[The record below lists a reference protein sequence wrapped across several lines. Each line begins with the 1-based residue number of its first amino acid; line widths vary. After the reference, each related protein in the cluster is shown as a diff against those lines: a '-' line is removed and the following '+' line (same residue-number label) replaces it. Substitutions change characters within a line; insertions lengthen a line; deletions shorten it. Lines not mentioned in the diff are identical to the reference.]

1 MNFLNPDNLHFFRF
15 EVYFVFGDD
24 HLLADPC
31 TKKPGCSQT
40 RISNFVFASVQFV
53 GLSGVFLL
61 LKLMPHT
68 LVELVFFEEGF
79 FSFGKA
85 GHDFLSDDSHQIL
98 VSLDDEYFKLGIV
111 RRGLFL
117 FGFVF

>member
-1 MNFLNPDNLHFFRF
+1 
-15 EVYFVFGDD
+15 
-24 HLLADPC
+24 
-31 TKKPGCSQT
+31 
-40 RISNFVFASVQFV
+40 
-53 GLSGVFLL
+53 
-61 LKLMPHT
+61 MPHT
-68 LVELVFFEEGF
+68 LVELVLFEEGF